1 MNFQKFH
8 FKPSFHCVGRQLTPK
23 LEVSTTSTTPKVP
36 PVVSGAISPQT
47 RTKTPTSAMVAAAA
61 AAAAAALQ
69 QQTPATP
76 FLALPTNPIL
86 IIPYALIRSA
96 SLIAGPL

>member
-1 MNFQKFH
+1 M
-8 FKPSFHCVGRQLTPK
+8 TPK
-23 LEVSTTSTTPKVP
+23 LEVSTPTSSSLTKPNISVP
-36 PVVSGAISPQT
+36 GTISPQN
-47 RTKTPTSAMVAAAA
+47 RTKTPTPAMVAAAA

-69 QQTPATP
+69 QSPSTP

-86 IIPYALIRSA
+86 IIPYSLIRSA

>member
-1 MNFQKFH
+1 
-8 FKPSFHCVGRQLTPK
+8 
-23 LEVSTTSTTPKVP
+23 
-36 PVVSGAISPQT
+36 
-47 RTKTPTSAMVAAAA
+47 MVAAAA

-69 QQTPATP
+69 QQPPATP